1 MNQVKRLYRSRYN
14 KVIGGVCQGM
24 ANYFNLDPSLVR
36 IAWVIFTLFGG
47 AGILAYI
54 ICWIVIP
61 ESPYGI

>member
-61 ESPYGI
+61 ESPYGT

>member
-14 KVIGGVCQGM
+14 RVIGGVCKGL
-24 ANYFNLDPSLVR
+24 ADYFNLDPSLVR

-47 AGILAYI
+47 AGIVAYI

-61 ESPYGI
+61 ESPFGT